1 MDLLYFVLLISIL
14 IFVHELGHFAF
25 AKIFG
30 VKVLTFS
37 IGFGPKPI
45 ENVMTFTPKIFANAK
60 CPDSW
65 TKMRTLM
72 RMTK

>member
-30 VKVLTFS
+30 VKVITFS
-37 IGFGPKPI
+37 IGFGPKI
-45 ENVMTFTPKIFANAK
+45 VKLRRARGEQER
-60 CPDSW
+60 SS
-65 TKMRTLM
+65 
-72 RMTK
+72 